1 MSFFQEEY
9 FALCVFLCF
18 FFLRCIKNNKT
29 KGNNLKHDTVILIYE
44 LFYILHQT
52 FHEMMD
58 SLKAVGLLLLLH
70 HSKMDKLGIIIV

>member
-1 MSFFQEEY
+1 M
-9 FALCVFLCF
+9 CF
-18 FFLRCIKNNKT
+18 FMLFFLQCIKNNKT